1 MMTEQ
6 RRQELI
12 AHCKVVMSV
21 KSKGSPEYFIAE
33 IALASLNA
41 DAFGEVCGF
50 IGAKYDFVRFAGQ
63 KEIHHGDRVYTAPP
77 VPVIPDG
84 YVLVPR
90 EPTEEMIIRGF
101 ESCPSLLFSDEEG
114 FAEYEAMSGC
124 QQAAHKAKLCWEAM
138 IQAAPKDNGLGE

>member
-1 MMTEQ
+1 MKPITEQ
-6 RRQELI
+6 WKQHLI
-12 AHCKVVMSV
+12 AQCKVVMSV

-33 IALASLNA
+33 IALASLTA
-41 DAFGEVCGF
+41 VPVGFCKQYDVEALQRGE
-50 IGAKYDFVRFAGQ
+50 FAGISPDDP
-63 KEIHHGDRVYTAPP
+63 ECRVSLYTAPP

-84 YVLVPR
+84 YVLVPQ

-124 QQAAHKAKLCWEAM
+124 QQAAHKAKLCWHAM
-138 IQAAPKDNGLGE
+138 IDAATSK